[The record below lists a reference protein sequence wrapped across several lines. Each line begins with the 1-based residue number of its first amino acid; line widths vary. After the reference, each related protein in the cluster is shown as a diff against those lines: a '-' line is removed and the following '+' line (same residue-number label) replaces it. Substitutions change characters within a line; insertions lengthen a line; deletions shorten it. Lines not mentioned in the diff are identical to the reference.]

1 MSHSIEPVVLVE
13 RRGGHVMHAPT
24 EELLYVPMSQSACVC
39 VCVYVCVFV
48 CVVEL
53 WTRLC

>member
-24 EELLYVPMSQSACVC
+24 EELLYVPMSQSVCVC
-39 VCVYVCVFV
+39 VCVCMYVCLYV
-48 CVVEL
+48 
-53 WTRLC
+53 